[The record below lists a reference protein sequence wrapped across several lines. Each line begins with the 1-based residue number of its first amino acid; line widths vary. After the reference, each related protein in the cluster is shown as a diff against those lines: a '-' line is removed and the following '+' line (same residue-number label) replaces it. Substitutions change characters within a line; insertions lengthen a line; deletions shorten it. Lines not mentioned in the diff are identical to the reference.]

1 MSDIKAIRNRDD
13 YNEAIA
19 LLADLIE
26 ANPAVGTPEDIKVR
40 ILTDLIENFEDANLP
55 DYEVDPI
62 EAIKLRMDQ
71 LGLKDKDLVDY
82 FGSRSRVS
90 EILSGKRPLTVSMM
104 IEIGRASCRERV

>member
-40 ILTDLIENFEDANLP
+40 ILTDLIENFEDASHK
-55 DYEVDPI
+55 I
-62 EAIKLRMDQ
+62 AH
-71 LGLKDKDLVDY
+71 
-82 FGSRSRVS
+82 GSTWTQRQRSR
-90 EILSGKRPLTVSMM
+90 
-104 IEIGRASCRERV
+104 